1 VSEVEVRPLLE
12 AVRMTIDRA
21 PQEDFLAHLRI
32 VDAPPKAAN
41 DNELAWPFIPFP
53 EGWYG
58 AC

>member
-1 VSEVEVRPLLE
+1 
-12 AVRMTIDRA
+12 MTIDRA

-41 DNELAWPFIPFP
+41 DNELARPFIPFP